1 MNIENK
7 NKHKSRMTPMDVHVE
22 TIDHTHIGPLLYMF
36 GAWNEHLQAQVEHN
50 KAQHVLVLG
59 YQPTTLIK

>member
-1 MNIENK
+1 
-7 NKHKSRMTPMDVHVE
+7 MTPMDVHVE